1 MKVID
6 KVTEKFVAEK
16 VKDLI
21 SFQDIEENKLKSH
34 SKEVKEEYL
43 QKLPSPEDQL
53 YNQEL
58 EDKRLKAFKHKIE

>member
-58 EDKRLKAFKHKIE
+58 EDKRSKAFKHKIE